1 MVWGVD
7 REGGIAGAVWGRTDS
22 TCSALAAEAGRCD
35 DEEAERDASF
45 WWAVALNASSEMPC
59 SDIGG

>member
-1 MVWGVD
+1 MRLTVKGV
-7 REGGIAGAVWGRTDS
+7 RGGVRGEGT
-22 TCSALAAEAGRCD
+22 TCSAFAAEAGRCD
-35 DEEAERDASF
+35 DEDAEREASF

>member
-1 MVWGVD
+1 MG
-7 REGGIAGAVWGRTDS
+7 S